1 MQGVMVY
8 GRLDRF
14 TPNFGESGARDS
26 NAPSTN
32 DALEFIVARVLMSR
46 FSRFAPADQ
55 VQSVRK
61 PKETRSVSEGF
72 FDFSK
77 KPSTRYATN
86 TSASRHP

>member
-32 DALEFIVARVLMSR
+32 DALEFIVARILMSR
-46 FSRFAPADQ
+46 FSRFAPVDHFK
-55 VQSVRK
+55 SVENQRK
-61 PKETRSVSEGF
+61 PE
-72 FDFSK
+72 
-77 KPSTRYATN
+77 A
-86 TSASRHP
+86 